1 MHRYFQID
9 VDAQSLPVFVKTED
23 KYFQKIDK
31 FSIPKN
37 GKTEFMSLA
46 GRPILR

>member
-23 KYFQKIDK
+23 KYFQNKLQI
-31 FSIPKN
+31 
-37 GKTEFMSLA
+37 
-46 GRPILR
+46 